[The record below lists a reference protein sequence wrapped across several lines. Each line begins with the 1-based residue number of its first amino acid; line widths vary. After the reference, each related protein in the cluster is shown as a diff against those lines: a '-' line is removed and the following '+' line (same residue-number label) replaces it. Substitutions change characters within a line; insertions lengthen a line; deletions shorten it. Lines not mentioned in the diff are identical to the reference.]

1 MAEHLWTVLCG
12 KSLEDP
18 DTSVISLIDVVEN
31 LTVEGLEQKI
41 AEGLSQ
47 GKKGAFV
54 NAPMKLASWWFRSD
68 DMEEV
73 LRARF
78 VFLNP
83 AGETLNAQT
92 VEMPWG
98 GAEGTTIR
106 LFVKIE
112 RFPVNR
118 LGLYWFAV
126 EQLVTSAT
134 EEDRWVRVA
143 RVPFNV
149 AST

>member
-12 KSLEDP
+12 KTLEDP
-18 DTSVISLIDVVEN
+18 DSNVLSLIDVVEN
-31 LTVEGLEQKI
+31 LTVEGLEEKI
-41 AEGLSQ
+41 AEGLRQ

-68 DMEEV
+68 ATEEA

-83 AGETLNAQT
+83 AGEPLNVQT
-92 VEMPWG
+92 VEMPWA
-98 GAEGTTIR
+98 GAEATTIR

-112 RFPVNR
+112 RFPANM

-126 EQLVTSAT
+126 EQLLASES
-134 EEDRWVRVA
+134 EEERWVRVA

-149 AST
+149 GST